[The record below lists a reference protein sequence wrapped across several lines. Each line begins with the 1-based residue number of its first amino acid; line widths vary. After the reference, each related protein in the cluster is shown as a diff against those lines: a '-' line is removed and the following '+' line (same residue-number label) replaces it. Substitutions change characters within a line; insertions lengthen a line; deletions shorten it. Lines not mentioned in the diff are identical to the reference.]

1 MTALGDAS
9 FWATLPA
16 SDLERAKRW
25 YWDMLGLTPVVE
37 TDQWLTYRCGD
48 SVIQLYPTASAGT
61 AAHTLGGWVVED
73 LEATVAE
80 LRGRGVA
87 FEEYDFPGLK
97 TVDGIA
103 QLGDVERAAWFKDSE
118 GNILAIS
125 QFLVDPIG

>member
-1 MTALGDAS
+1 VTVLGAAP

-25 YWDMLGLTPVVE
+25 YADVLGLTPLVE

-48 SVIQLYPTASAGT
+48 SVLQLYPTGSAGT
-61 AAHTLGGWVVED
+61 AQHTLGGWVVDD
-73 LEATVAE
+73 LEATVAD
-80 LRGRGVA
+80 LRGRGVV
-87 FEEYDFPGLK
+87 FEEYDFPGLR

-125 QFLVDPIG
+125 QFLVDALG

>member
-1 MTALGDAS
+1 MTGLAS
-9 FWATLPA
+9 VPFWATLPA
-16 SDLERAKRW
+16 SDLARAKRW
-25 YWDMLGLTPVVE
+25 YQEVLGLTPVVE

-48 SVIQLYPTASAGT
+48 SVIQLYPTGSAGT
-61 AAHTLGGWVVED
+61 AQHTLGGWVVED
-73 LEATVAE
+73 LDATVAE
-80 LRGRGVA
+80 LRDRGVM

-125 QFLVDPIG
+125 QFLVDPLA

>member
-1 MTALGDAS
+1 VTALGAAP

-25 YWDMLGLTPVVE
+25 YADVLGLTPLVE

-48 SVIQLYPTASAGT
+48 SVLQLYPTGSAGT
-61 AAHTLGGWVVED
+61 GQHTLGGWVVDD
-73 LEATVAE
+73 LEATVAD
-80 LRGRGVA
+80 LRGRGVV
-87 FEEYDFPGLK
+87 FEDYDFPGLR

-125 QFLVDPIG
+125 QFLVDPLS